1 MDASKMSSD
10 ARIAAR
16 EVELSEFLAAFE
28 QGRAAVRTVA
38 NGGSPDVAALDK
50 YVTTIEKMQQRFVV
64 RADTEPT
71 EEDVQA
77 CRRLA
82 ARARE
87 NAARDELA
95 ELAQRVLSII
105 P

>member
-1 MDASKMSSD
+1 MDTTKTSSD

-16 EVELSEFLAAFE
+16 ERELSEFLTAFDE
-28 QGRAAVRTVA
+28 GRAAVQTVA

-50 YVTTIEKMQQRFVV
+50 YVTAIEKMHQRSVV
-64 RADTEPT
+64 GADMEPT

-82 ARARE
+82 DRARE
-87 NAARDELA
+87 NAAPDELA
-95 ELAQRVLSII
+95 ELARRVLSITA
-105 P
+105 